1 MERYLTNTTNHA
13 GAELVEEAE
22 PIDSTNNR
30 NIINGEDNNKPH
42 QKPTEQSDSNEKI
55 KDSLP
60 LLKPTQAERKNT
72 KTKTRQKMKQTRIQQ
87 DKEMEEN
94 LPWGDPIGIKREGA
108 CRLHLQNINGISS
121 QGNYIDAAEIGT
133 ETKLSNTDIRCL
145 VETNIDW
152 THEDVRQHVS
162 NQSEAA
168 GKELP

>member
-1 MERYLTNTTNHA
+1 MLANWRQLIVERYLTNTTNHA

-72 KTKTRQKMKQTRIQQ
+72 KTKTR
-87 DKEMEEN
+87 KE
-94 LPWGDPIGIKREGA
+94 
-108 CRLHLQNINGISS
+108 
-121 QGNYIDAAEIGT
+121 
-133 ETKLSNTDIRCL
+133 
-145 VETNIDW
+145 
-152 THEDVRQHVS
+152 
-162 NQSEAA
+162 
-168 GKELP
+168 